1 MRWGGVAG
9 PARPT
14 LAQDAARPPTP
25 HGPGLPAIRDRDTAP
40 WPKASKSVHGETQP
54 SRLACALRWRRAVK
68 PRRLALGTSMDAP
81 APLTCTDSDR
91 ARETSESTRR
101 MDFSE
106 RLALTVVPQHFFAA
120 RGSTHLSPNIISR
133 DYTGD
138 HRSWWRTTDGWVG
151 KRGSQELWTDR
162 DVAGAAFRGQG
173 GLQGTTHRLSA
184 SAGQGT
190 THRLSASA
198 GRAGFTSPA
207 SRAAAFA
214 ILLPFTL
221 CTMLAPVRHQRR
233 SRSAAF
239 MLLPPALLAAVFAS
253 LCSAPSFLLI
263 CARIV
268 LLRCSRRLPR
278 MRVSRVHLRCQRCVF
293 SSNVN
298 SAT

>member
-1 MRWGGVAG
+1 
-9 PARPT
+9 
-14 LAQDAARPPTP
+14 
-25 HGPGLPAIRDRDTAP
+25 
-40 WPKASKSVHGETQP
+40 
-54 SRLACALRWRRAVK
+54 
-68 PRRLALGTSMDAP
+68 MDAP

-101 MDFSE
+101 MEFSE

-173 GLQGTTHRLSA
+173 GLQGNTHRP
-184 SAGQGT
+184 
-190 THRLSASA
+190 SASA

-278 MRVSRVHLRCQRCVF
+278 MRVSRVHLRCRRSVF

-298 SAT
+298 SET